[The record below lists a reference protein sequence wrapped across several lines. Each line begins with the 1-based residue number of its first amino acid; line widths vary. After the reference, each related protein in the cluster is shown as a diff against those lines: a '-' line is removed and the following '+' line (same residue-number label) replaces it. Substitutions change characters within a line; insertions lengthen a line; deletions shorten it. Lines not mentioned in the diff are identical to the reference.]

1 MAIVLGALMT
11 LAALAAGWNARE
23 AWITR
28 RRRMRGKA
36 AMERVCRA
44 MTDPACVAEY
54 DQMVAAYREL
64 AQNEPEQIG
73 ATRSLANQ
81 FAANEGAP
89 LPVRAVGVFAKL
101 FMDGIAMERGMTA
114 AEQEQA

>member
-23 AWITR
+23 AWIAR

-44 MTDPACVAEY
+44 MSDPVCVASY
-54 DQMVAAYREL
+54 DQAVAAYREL
-64 AQNEPEQIG
+64 AQAHPEEIA
-73 ATRSLANQ
+73 ATR
-81 FAANEGAP
+81 E
-89 LPVRAVGVFAKL
+89 FAKRWSAIRDATDQVRGMASFAVL
-101 FMDGIAMERGMTA
+101 FIDGIAMEQGLSVAERG
-114 AEQEQA
+114 QA

>member
-23 AWITR
+23 AWIAR

-36 AMERVCRA
+36 AMEAVCRA
-44 MTDPACVAEY
+44 MADPVRVAEY

-64 AQNEPEQIG
+64 AQNEPERIG
-73 ATRSLANQ
+73 AARQLAMQ
-81 FAANEGAP
+81 FATNQDAP
-89 LPVRAVGVFAKL
+89 PPVRALGSFAML
-101 FMDGIAMERGMTA
+101 FMDGIAMERGLAA